1 MRKTERDTPGP
12 FLQGGQ
18 MTPPLPFC
26 LSLLLPLLLPEIGI
40 SLQVGRWTELLFLV
54 VILAAAIAFLVSA
67 LVVASRARST
77 LVEVAPVRRP
87 ESPQRS
93 HVQATG
99 YVTARRRATV
109 APTLAG
115 RVKEVLVEEGTRV
128 VEGQVL
134 ALLDDS
140 DARAHLASAT
150 ADHNVL
156 PTTLAELHVSLSKA
170 KREVWRAQALPQE
183 GGRAQEAFEAA
194 QTVVQTIQ
202 SRIASAEEQMRAAE
216 ARIAAAER
224 EVENC
229 LVRSPF
235 SGVVISQEAQPGEM
249 VSPGSAGGFTR
260 SGIATIV
267 DLRSLEIEADVD
279 ESLVGRIQPGQNA
292 TAMLQAYPD
301 WRIPARVRAVI
312 PNADRER
319 ATVKVRVAMER
330 LDPRILPNMAATVA
344 FFEGAEAGGPAQGGG
359 MLIPEQAL
367 REEEG
372 KSVVYLY
379 HDGKVER
386 RTVRATL
393 GRHQDAVEVIAGLAE
408 SDRVVV
414 KGFQGLRDGRQVA
427 LKP

>member
-1 MRKTERDTPGP
+1 M
-12 FLQGGQ
+12 
-18 MTPPLPFC
+18 PPRLRCC
-26 LSLLLPLLLPEIGI
+26 LSLLPVLLPAVGA
-40 SLQVGRWTELLFLV
+40 SLQLGRWTELVFLV
-54 VILAAAIAFLVSA
+54 VILAAAIGFLVSA

-77 LVEVAPVRRP
+77 LVEVAPVRRR
-87 ESPQRS
+87 ETPQTS
-93 HVQATG
+93 HVKANG

-109 APTLAG
+109 APAITA
-115 RVKEVLVEEGTRV
+115 RVKEVLVEEGMRV

-156 PTTLAELHVSLSKA
+156 PATLAELHVSLSKA
-170 KREVWRAQALPQE
+170 KREVWRVQADARE

-216 ARIAAAER
+216 ARIAAAEQ

-267 DLRSLEIEADVD
+267 DLRSLEVEADVD
-279 ESLVGRIQPGQNA
+279 ESLVGRIQPGQSA
-292 TAMLQAYPD
+292 IASLQAYPD
-301 WRIPARVRAVI
+301 WRIPARVRTVI

-319 ATVKVRVAMER
+319 ATVKVRVAIER

-344 FFEGAEAGGPAQGGG
+344 FFEGPEAASPAQGGG
-359 MLIPEQAL
+359 MLVPEQAL
-367 REEEG
+367 RDEEG

-393 GRHQDAVEVIAGLAE
+393 GRHHDAVEVIAGLAE

-414 KGFQGLRDGRQVA
+414 KGFRGLRDGKQVA
-427 LKP
+427 VKP